1 MEDLNLH
8 PLLKRKT
15 QRVRHPAGA
24 AIEERSFVAE
34 GAPLDDGQV
43 RGSMAVAAIVT
54 VNRVRQTAIEERS
67 FVAKNAPLD
76 DGQRRGSMAVAAIVT
91 VNRMRQTANALEAD
105 PSLRSG

>member
-24 AIEERSFVAE
+24 AIEERSFVAK
-34 GAPLDDGQV
+34 G
-43 RGSMAVAAIVT
+43 
-54 VNRVRQTAIEERS
+54 
-67 FVAKNAPLD
+67 APLD
-76 DGQRRGSMAVAAIVT
+76 DGQRRGSMAAAAIVT
-91 VNRMRQTANALEAD
+91 VKSWVMWAALPTLAEAARMGALRFKCEGKPRALEAD